1 MRYKQTHPVS
11 TKAGG
16 PVRQRIEEWEEG
28 AELALR
34 DYNKK
39 HGTDLELV
47 RVLEGNVWA
56 TWTLGVGVDFTLIRG
71 LWKHSN
77 FVARWKKVGSSNKKH
92 KKPLVFFAE
101 SYHDNREFKHT
112 KLSLVEP
119 SYYSG
124 DKFVEG
130 SNINHGYG
138 CTCASCIWCPRPGF
152 RAGFYPV
159 KKACESIILSEQD
172 ATGFAEF
179 AIQDYNEKH
188 GINLKLERALECNRF
203 ECSGL
208 LMDFTKKKTTWVHMN
223 LVASVGPKEE
233 LHVLFAEFYLS
244 DVADDE
250 YVLATLALVDT
261 SWDYCVSKRDG
272 LCCRFCPDDIR
283 HPMKGRFCLLEEDEP
298 FGF

>member
-1 MRYKQTHPVS
+1 MRAVIL
-11 TKAGG
+11 G
-16 PVRQRIEEWEEG
+16 IEEWEEG
-28 AELALR
+28 AELALS
-34 DYNKK
+34 DYSKK

-47 RVLEGNVWA
+47 RILEGKVWGNG
-56 TWTLGVGVDFTLIRG
+56 TIGVGVDFTIIRG
-71 LWKHSN
+71 LWKNSN
-77 FVARWKKVGSSNKKH
+77 FEARRKKADPSS

-101 SYHDNREFKHT
+101 SYLDDR
-112 KLSLVEP
+112 
-119 SYYSG
+119 
-124 DKFVEG
+124 DKIVEG

-172 ATGFAEF
+172 ATEFAEF

-188 GINLKLERALECNRF
+188 GINLKLERALECNSF
-203 ECSGL
+203 ECPGL

-250 YVLATLALVDT
+250 YVLATLAPVDT
-261 SWDYCVSKRDG
+261 SEEYCVTKRDG
-272 LCCRFCPDDIR
+272 LWCRFCPDDIR

-298 FGF
+298 LCLD

>member
-1 MRYKQTHPVS
+1 MRCKQTCRVY
-11 TKAGG
+11 TNANAAVILG
-16 PVRQRIEEWEEG
+16 IEEWEEG
-28 AELALR
+28 AELALS

-47 RVLEGNVWA
+47 RVLEGKVWCMD
-56 TWTLGVGVDFTLIRG
+56 TIGVGVDFTEIRR

-77 FVARWKKVGSSNKKH
+77 FVARRKKAGPTNKNQ
-92 KKPLVFFAE
+92 LLFFAE
-101 SYHDNREFKHT
+101 SYREKSELKHT

-124 DKFVEG
+124 DKIVEG
-130 SNINHGYG
+130 SNIIHGYG

-159 KKACESIILSEQD
+159 KKNCESIILSEQD
-172 ATGFAEF
+172 ATEFAEF

-188 GINLKLERALECNRF
+188 GINLKLERALECNSF
-203 ECSGL
+203 ECTGL

-250 YVLATLALVDT
+250 YVLATLAPVDA
-261 SWDYCVSKRDG
+261 SEEYCVTKRDG
-272 LCCRFCPDDIR
+272 LWCRFCPDEIR
-283 HPMKGRFCLLEEDEP
+283 HPMKGRFCVLEEDRELC
-298 FGF
+298 FD